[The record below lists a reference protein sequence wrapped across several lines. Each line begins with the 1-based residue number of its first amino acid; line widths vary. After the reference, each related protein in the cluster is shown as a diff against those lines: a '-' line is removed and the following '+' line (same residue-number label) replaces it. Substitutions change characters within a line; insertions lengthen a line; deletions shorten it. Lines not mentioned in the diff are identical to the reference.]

1 MVFRK
6 EATMN
11 AAIFNDK
18 ASMTSVEIAELVG
31 SQHKDVKRSI
41 ERLMDKGIIRSAPM
55 ANFEIINNLG
65 LKRNVGAYIFEGEQ
79 GKRDS
84 IIVVAQL
91 CPEFTARLVD
101 RWRELEEQIRKPMS
115 EIEMVAAMALEAV
128 RQQKRITQVE
138 EKVSHVAETVEQ
150 IKRGTIRE
158 GYAGYRQLKAKTG
171 LSDDKCRNLVNAYQI
186 PTDTHEFMTPD
197 GLLSRRAIVAV
208 EPFMAAF
215 YRVMEEA
222 EPRGTRWYHPKM
234 GLFQVIGWQR

>member
-1 MVFRK
+1 
-6 EATMN
+6 MN
-11 AAIFNDK
+11 TAIFNDK
-18 ASMTSVEIAELVG
+18 VSMTSVEIAELVG
-31 SQHKDVKRSI
+31 SRHDKVKQSI
-41 ERLMDKGIIRSAPM
+41 ERLAERRIIQLPPMGISE
-55 ANFEIINNLG
+55 NINGLG
-65 LKRNVGAYIFEGEQ
+65 LTQKSKHYLFEGER

-150 IKRGTIRE
+150 IKKSTIRE

-186 PTDTHEFMTPD
+186 PTDTHEFITPD

>member
-1 MVFRK
+1 MAVN
-6 EATMN
+6 T
-11 AAIFNDK
+11 AIFNGK

-150 IKRGTIRE
+150 IKKGTIRE

-215 YRVMEEA
+215 YQVMEEA

>member
-1 MVFRK
+1 
-6 EATMN
+6 MN
-11 AAIFNDK
+11 TAIFNDK

-31 SQHKDVKRSI
+31 SRHDKVKQSI
-41 ERLMDKGIIRSAPM
+41 ERLVGRGVIAFPP
-55 ANFEIINNLG
+55 LG
-65 LKRNVGAYIFEGEQ
+65 EKPTAGRPVSYYLFEGEQ

-150 IKRGTIRE
+150 IKKGTIRE

-171 LSDDKCRNLVNAYQI
+171 MSDDKCRNLVNAYQI
-186 PTDTHEFMTPD
+186 PTDTHEFLTPD

-215 YRVMEEA
+215 RHMMSEA

-234 GLFQVIGWQR
+234 GLFQALGWQV

>member
-1 MVFRK
+1 
-6 EATMN
+6 MN
-11 AAIFNDK
+11 TAIFNGK

-150 IKRGTIRE
+150 IKKGTIRE

-222 EPRGTRWYHPKM
+222 EPRWTRWYHPKM

>member
-1 MVFRK
+1 
-6 EATMN
+6 MN
-11 AAIFNDK
+11 TAIFNDK
-18 ASMTSVEIAELVG
+18 ASMTSIEIAELVG
-31 SQHKDVKRSI
+31 SRPDSVKRTI
-41 ERLMDKGIIRSAPM
+41 ETLAKKGIIQFPQTVEIENKQSLGPRRFSSAY
-55 ANFEIINNLG
+55 
-65 LKRNVGAYIFEGEQ
+65 VFEGER

-150 IKRGTIRE
+150 IKKGTIRE

>member
-1 MVFRK
+1 
-6 EATMN
+6 MN
-11 AAIFNDK
+11 TAIFNGK
-18 ASMTSVEIAELVG
+18 ASMTSLEIAELVG

-150 IKRGTIRE
+150 IKKGNIRE

-171 LSDDKCRNLVNAYQI
+171 LSDDKYRNLVNAYQI

>member
-1 MVFRK
+1 MAVN
-6 EATMN
+6 T
-11 AAIFNDK
+11 AIFNDK

-41 ERLMDKGIIRSAPM
+41 ERLMGKGIIRSAPM